1 VKKLKMPFSSS
12 GCLLIGDEILAV
24 NLVDVTRMS
33 LDDVVIIMSIP
44 RRLVLTTRRWRGQPR
59 FGGMGP
65 LGGPPRMNGD
75 MGKGPQTSQ
84 PPQVVVYKGLENHQM
99 RSADYSG
106 YRSGGDAYDGGMDS
120 PRRDY
125 MPFRDSRTLTWDRNP
140 KPDRNDPKY
149 FPVNSLPRNANA
161 RNMIGGNGA
170 PMLAGTERDDSIQGM
185 PPPMRELS
193 TGYPPAAVARN
204 GGGPYPGQAGGYY
217 AGSDYYPSDHES
229 IGGSRRVGGGG
240 AAGYGRP
247 GMVEP
252 ATATSDPRR
261 YNTLQYPGRQ
271 YTNRDLGYGRSR
283 NPSGLEYASD
293 TDALQSPVL
302 SVRSAR
308 ATALP
313 GSGNATRNSL
323 KNHSF
328 V

>member
-1 VKKLKMPFSSS
+1 
-12 GCLLIGDEILAV
+12 
-24 NLVDVTRMS
+24 
-33 LDDVVIIMSIP
+33 
-44 RRLVLTTRRWRGQPR
+44 
-59 FGGMGP
+59 
-65 LGGPPRMNGD
+65 
-75 MGKGPQTSQ
+75 
-84 PPQVVVYKGLENHQM
+84 
-99 RSADYSG
+99 
-106 YRSGGDAYDGGMDS
+106 
-120 PRRDY
+120 
-125 MPFRDSRTLTWDRNP
+125 
-140 KPDRNDPKY
+140 
-149 FPVNSLPRNANA
+149 
-161 RNMIGGNGA
+161 
-170 PMLAGTERDDSIQGM
+170 MLAGTERDDSIQGM

-229 IGGSRRVGGGG
+229 IGGSRRVGGGGG

-308 ATALP
+308 TTALP
-313 GSGNATRNSL
+313 GSGNATKHNFFKIILSFDSSHRNDTTYCLNTQFDLLTELEIYRQSL
-323 KNHSF
+323 MK
-328 V
+328 VAD